1 MSWPHSLRHFWE
13 WNAKD
18 KEICPA
24 RSVPA
29 YQKGCF
35 SFSSNVEMHGR
46 FLLHTVIWQKR
57 SHHSY
62 HLWLVRYIK
71 YMNHHYPGLQSTV
84 VFDGYHNQYKSTK
97 YHKRIRRYR
106 LRWSSDI
113 NLAIFNPQ
121 NIVDNIQLETH
132 LIHNLIL
139 KLPFWHLL
147 FYFLFS
153 TTPRHQRATVSLT
166 EMGRRGRCEAAGRA
180 GIRGWPVNN
189 NL

>member
-1 MSWPHSLRHFWE
+1 MRKIKKLACTVCSSLPKRLFLFLIQRR
-13 WNAKD
+13 NARR
-18 KEICPA
+18 ILIAHCNLA
-24 RSVPA
+24 
-29 YQKGCF
+29 
-35 SFSSNVEMHGR
+35 
-46 FLLHTVIWQKR
+46 KR

-71 YMNHHYPGLQSTV
+71 YINLHYPGLQSTV

-97 YHKRIRRYR
+97 YHKRIWRYR
-106 LRWSSDI
+106 LRWSADI

-121 NIVDNIQLETH
+121 NVVDNIQLETH

-139 KLPFWHLL
+139 KLPFWHLIC
-147 FYFLFS
+147 YFLFS
-153 TTPRHQRATVSLT
+153 TKPRHQRATVSLT

-180 GIRGWPVNN
+180 GIRGWPVDN